1 MHTLGID
8 LAAEP
13 KGTALARIH
22 WSANSAQL
30 VELKLG
36 VNDSEIVELA
46 QGATKIGIDCALGW
60 PTQFVEFLKL
70 HSDLNLRSK
79 PSGDINWRRDVS
91 YRETDRFL
99 QRLTGRWP
107 LSVATDRL
115 GMTALRCAGLQ
126 ARLVGAGFSRDQS
139 GLAEMVEVY
148 PGATL
153 RYWGINTAG
162 YRFDEEIR
170 KKLLSQLLER
180 APWLELGD
188 FEDNLLSS
196 TDAFDSL
203 IAALSA
209 RAAAISKATLPTTTD
224 LINAR
229 VEGWIALPTV
239 RVEELV

>member
-1 MHTLGID
+1 
-8 LAAEP
+8 
-13 KGTALARIH
+13 
-22 WSANSAQL
+22 
-30 VELKLG
+30 
-36 VNDSEIVELA
+36 
-46 QGATKIGIDCALGW
+46 
-60 PTQFVEFLKL
+60 
-70 HSDLNLRSK
+70 
-79 PSGDINWRRDVS
+79 
-91 YRETDRFL
+91 
-99 QRLTGRWP
+99 
-107 LSVATDRL
+107 
-115 GMTALRCAGLQ
+115 
-126 ARLVGAGFSRDQS
+126 
-139 GLAEMVEVY
+139 MVEVY

-239 RVEELV
+239 QVEELV